1 MSRGLR
7 ATSKYKAIPT
17 MVDGVKFAS
26 KKEAKRYGELK
37 LLLKAGLI
45 RALKLQPAFDL
56 SVVPLPLIAARS
68 PRPVHVGRYLG
79 DFSYDERLEN
89 TAPAADVWRP
99 VVEDVKGIKTPIYRL
114 KKRMVEAIYQIQIR
128 ET

>member
-1 MSRGLR
+1 MRR
-7 ATSKYKAIPT
+7 RSKYGALPT
-17 MVDGVKFAS
+17 MVDGIKFAS

-37 LLLKAGLI
+37 LLLKAGRI

-56 SVVPLPLIAARS
+56 SVVPLPSSALRS
-68 PRPVHVGRYLG
+68 PKPVHVGRYLG
-79 DFSYDERLEN
+79 DFSYDERIE
-89 TAPAADVWRP
+89 TPAPNSDWWQP

-114 KKRMVEAIYQIQIR
+114 KKRMVEAMYQIQIR